1 MDVPKKIIRKDDFMV
16 LKKEEIMEQVKGII
30 GENTDD
36 ASLKFL
42 EDLSDTMDELN
53 TKATGDGVDWKAK
66 FEENDKEWRNKYQSR
81 FFTGAPDD
89 GEGDGVK
96 NDLTDPTP
104 LDDNEGEDDEPTH
117 FEDLFTT
124 ES

>member
-1 MDVPKKIIRKDDFMV
+1 MV
-16 LKKEEIMEQVKGII
+16 LTKKDIMEQVKGII

-42 EDLSDTMDELN
+42 EDLSDTMDDLD
-53 TKATGDGVDWKAK
+53 TKAKGDGEDWKAK
-66 FEENDKEWRNKYQSR
+66 YEENEREWRKRYQER
-81 FFTGAPDD
+81 FFNGTTDD
-89 GEGDGVK
+89 DK
-96 NDLTDPTP
+96 K
-104 LDDNEGEDDEPTH
+104 DDILKPSDIKESEEEEDEDEPLH

>member
-1 MDVPKKIIRKDDFMV
+1 MV
-16 LKKEEIMEQVKGII
+16 LKREEIMEQVKGII

-42 EDLSDTMDELN
+42 EDLSDTFNDYDE
-53 TKATGDGVDWKAK
+53 KVKGDGEDWKAK
-66 FEENDKEWRNKYQSR
+66 FEENDKQWRQKYQER
-81 FFTGAPDD
+81 FFSGST
-89 GEGDGVK
+89 
-96 NDLTDPTP
+96 
-104 LDDNEGEDDEPTH
+104 DDEGKSGKKDDPLEPSKLPEEEVDENEPVH

>member
-1 MDVPKKIIRKDDFMV
+1 MV
-16 LKKEEIMEQVKGII
+16 LTKKDIMEQVKGII

-42 EDLSDTMDELN
+42 EDLSDTFDDLD
-53 TKATGDGVDWKAK
+53 TKSKGDGEDWKAK
-66 FEENDKEWRNKYQSR
+66 YEENDKEWRKKYQDR
-81 FFTGAPDD
+81 FFNGTQ
-89 GEGDGVK
+89 
-96 NDLTDPTP
+96 
-104 LDDNEGEDDEPTH
+104 EDDKKDDPLEPSNPPKDEEEEDENKPLH

>member
-1 MDVPKKIIRKDDFMV
+1 MV
-16 LKKEEIMEQVKGII
+16 LTKKDIMEQVKGII

-42 EDLSDTMDELN
+42 EDLSDTMDDLD
-53 TKATGDGVDWKAK
+53 TKAKGDGEDWKAK
-66 FEENDKEWRNKYQSR
+66 YEENEREWRKRYQER
-81 FFTGAPDD
+81 FFNGTTDD
-89 GEGDGVK
+89 DK
-96 NDLTDPTP
+96 K
-104 LDDNEGEDDEPTH
+104 DDILKPSDIKEGEEEEDEDEPLH

>member
-1 MDVPKKIIRKDDFMV
+1 MV
-16 LKKEEIMEQVKGII
+16 LKREEIMEQVKGIV

-42 EDLSDTMDELN
+42 EDLTDTFNDYDN
-53 TKATGDGVDWKAK
+53 KVKGDGTDWKAK
-66 FEENDKEWRNKYQSR
+66 CEEIDKEWRTKYQER
-81 FFTGAPDD
+81 FFNGGTDNHNKGSNNDPLEPDGVPDD
-89 GEGDGVK
+89 D
-96 NDLTDPTP
+96 
-104 LDDNEGEDDEPTH
+104 GEDDEPKH

>member
-42 EDLSDTMDELN
+42 EDLSDTMDDLN
-53 TKATGDGVDWKAK
+53 TKATGDGVDWKTK
-66 FEENDKEWRNKYQSR
+66 YEENDKEWRNKYQSR
-81 FFTGAPDD
+81 FFTGAPD
-89 GEGDGVK
+89 GEGDDGK

-104 LDDNEGEDDEPTH
+104 LDDDEGEDDEPKH

>member
-1 MDVPKKIIRKDDFMV
+1 MV
-16 LKKEEIMEQVKGII
+16 LTKKDIMEQVKGII

-42 EDLSDTMDELN
+42 EDLSDTFDDLD
-53 TKATGDGVDWKAK
+53 TKVKGDGEDWKTK
-66 FEENDKEWRNKYQSR
+66 YEENDKEWRKKYQDR
-81 FFTGAPDD
+81 FFNGTQ
-89 GEGDGVK
+89 
-96 NDLTDPTP
+96 
-104 LDDNEGEDDEPTH
+104 EDDTLEPSDPKKKEEEEDENEPLH

>member
-1 MDVPKKIIRKDDFMV
+1 MV
-16 LKKEEIMEQVKGII
+16 LTSKEIMEQVKGII

-42 EDLSDTMDELN
+42 EDLTDTFKDYDE
-53 TKATGDGVDWKAK
+53 KVKGDGTDWKQK
-66 FEENDKEWRNKYQSR
+66 FEDNDKEWRQKYQER
-81 FFTGAPDD
+81 FFSAGTTDD
-89 GEGDGVK
+89 EGEE
-96 NDLTDPTP
+96 NDLTKPSKLEPEKTEENEP
-104 LDDNEGEDDEPTH
+104 LH